1 MIAAEKHYKYTLD
14 RKYKNYR
21 KKFSEDIQNLS
32 KNNPKE
38 FWKLLNKGKRK
49 KQPNIE
55 IDKFYDFFLQNLN
68 TRDMS
73 DGNNSLPEVNIFHN
87 EPINEH
93 KGRNFKMYTKIEE

>member
-1 MIAAEKHYKYTLD
+1 MIDAEKHYKHTLD
-14 RKYKNYR
+14 RKQKNYR

-55 IDKFYDFFLQNLN
+55 IDKLYDFFQNLN
-68 TRDMS
+68 T
-73 DGNNSLPEVNIFHN
+73 
-87 EPINEH
+87 
-93 KGRNFKMYTKIEE
+93 